1 MKYMSVWFY
10 LKNKFEIINKEHQYL
25 NKMKYFIFRLVK
37 VCTKTIIHIFPFVN
51 LQLFL
56 LEFEFNNLQQNN
68 LINKSFT
75 TRSNVQIKS
84 IHSNKKIA
92 Q

>member
-1 MKYMSVWFY
+1 MT
-10 LKNKFEIINKEHQYL
+10 NKEHQYL

-37 VCTKTIIHIFPFVN
+37 VCTKTKILHIFPFVN
-51 LQLFL
+51 LSLFL
-56 LEFEFNNLQQNN
+56 SKFEFNNLQQNN

-75 TRSNVQIKS
+75 PYFNIQIKS